1 MEAAAE
7 AETSERAPPTT
18 TGGEARLTVPR
29 PVLHTG
35 RRSRP
40 SAKSS
45 EQLQLEAAAA
55 GGGAFKARP
64 VNRRVLESVGD
75 LGVPR
80 VARPKPTVAKE
91 FRLSAPTPRLHAAT
105 AAAAAAATPSATRRP
120 ATAPTPT
127 PSTAPTAPP
136 ATQPPKALRRDEAA
150 GGAGPAAP
158 PAEQRPS
165 TACARLSAPPAV
177 ATRSTTVQRAREAER
192 AARGAAGGRTYAGA
206 VDVGGELPATS
217 EELELRAALREMK
230 EIKARSEKWRRQL
243 AAVLSD
249 SGAKPPARS
258 TAQLTV
264 PREFHFASS
273 RSAPASPPGPSP
285 ASSRS
290 SSKAGSRHSSPGA
303 ARRLAEQVASFRRTP
318 RRFRSLGPREKP
330 QAPPP
335 PHAPPKPTVP
345 VAIQFRSDAR
355 VGRAPLPKSHAER
368 EEELM
373 RSLGTFKARP
383 APKRVLESAGDLGV
397 PRVPRAAPTAIAE
410 FRLSRATPRQ
420 HRAGLTSS
428 ASEGTLFTAS
438 SSSSSS
444 ARRPFKAR
452 AVPRA
457 SSRPASPKL
466 TRSARARAAATRVP
480 ATAREKEE
488 HFAPFKAQPMPIF
501 SPAAAEPPLVR
512 SATKPAPFSLES
524 EARSARVAEER
535 ELELLRRAEE
545 ERAAR
550 EFKARKMPV
559 GDGWAP
565 QPSQAVT
572 TPRPF
577 QLGSVERAA
586 VHTAALSEEYARRE
600 EEERRARDFRARPRP
615 KSLGAPSFTV
625 SKSTKPLTE
634 IQPFGCR
641 SDSRASERKAWET
654 EATKRALADSAARAR
669 AQHEQQ
675 EQAAA
680 EAAEARAKTS
690 FKARPASVLRAK
702 PFQVQ
707 RASHEPTKP
716 VSPAFASKRR
726 FGKSLGSAPE
736 RCRGGVTQKPQ

>member
-1 MEAAAE
+1 MEAE
-7 AETSERAPPTT
+7 AEAESSERAPPTT

-64 VNRRVLESVGD
+64 VNRR
-75 LGVPR
+75 
-80 VARPKPTVAKE
+80 
-91 FRLSAPTPRLHAAT
+91 
-105 AAAAAAATPSATRRP
+105 
-120 ATAPTPT
+120 
-127 PSTAPTAPP
+127 
-136 ATQPPKALRRDEAA
+136 
-150 GGAGPAAP
+150 
-158 PAEQRPS
+158 
-165 TACARLSAPPAV
+165 
-177 ATRSTTVQRAREAER
+177 
-192 AARGAAGGRTYAGA
+192 
-206 VDVGGELPATS
+206 
-217 EELELRAALREMK
+217 
-230 EIKARSEKWRRQL
+230 
-243 AAVLSD
+243 
-249 SGAKPPARS
+249 
-258 TAQLTV
+258 
-264 PREFHFASS
+264 
-273 RSAPASPPGPSP
+273 
-285 ASSRS
+285 
-290 SSKAGSRHSSPGA
+290 
-303 ARRLAEQVASFRRTP
+303 
-318 RRFRSLGPREKP
+318 
-330 QAPPP
+330 
-335 PHAPPKPTVP
+335 
-345 VAIQFRSDAR
+345 
-355 VGRAPLPKSHAER
+355 
-368 EEELM
+368 
-373 RSLGTFKARP
+373 ARP

-397 PRVPRAAPTAIAE
+397 PRVPRAALTAIAE
-410 FRLSRATPRQ
+410 FRLSR
-420 HRAGLTSS
+420 GD
-428 ASEGTLFTAS
+428 
-438 SSSSSS
+438 
-444 ARRPFKAR
+444 
-452 AVPRA
+452 
-457 SSRPASPKL
+457 
-466 TRSARARAAATRVP
+466 AAAAPRGP
-480 ATAREKEE
+480 HLLRPRREE

-524 EARSARVAEER
+524 EARSAR
-535 ELELLRRAEE
+535 
-545 ERAAR
+545 
-550 EFKARKMPV
+550 MPV

-586 VHTAALSEEYARRE
+586 EYARRE

-615 KSLGAPSFTV
+615 KSLGAPSFT
-625 SKSTKPLTE
+625 
-634 IQPFGCR
+634 PFGCR

-736 RCRGGVTQKPQ
+736 RANTSGASR